1 VIDDRLADE
10 LERIG
15 VEGRASILAEFAAS
29 SRVASHQ
36 IAEIIG
42 IARRNRPADDRYAGP
57 GSSWVWIA
65 SQLGVMRRRRTGAT
79 TRSHPQPARGPGSW
93 AATPGHKPGPV
104 PWWPGSR
111 PAGRRCAAAPAT
123 PVDGERPITTAMDRT
138 D

>member
-65 SQLGVMRRRRTGAT
+65 SQLGVTKK
-79 TRSHPQPARGPGSW
+79 
-93 AATPGHKPGPV
+93 AAH
-104 PWWPGSR
+104 
-111 PAGRRCAAAPAT
+111 
-123 PVDGERPITTAMDRT
+123 ER
-138 D
+138 

>member
-42 IARRNRPADDRYAGP
+42 IARRIARRNRPADDRTVGP
-57 GSSWVWIA
+57 GNSWIWIA
-65 SQLGVMRRRRTGAT
+65 SQLAVTQKAAQERYGKI
-79 TRSHPQPARGPGSW
+79 SPQPGRAAFNTDEHSGSNS
-93 AATPGHKPGPV
+93 AT
-104 PWWPGSR
+104 
-111 PAGRRCAAAPAT
+111 
-123 PVDGERPITTAMDRT
+123 I
-138 D
+138 

>member
-1 VIDDRLADE
+1 MIDDRLADE

-65 SQLGVMRRRRTGAT
+65 SQLGVMRSGARALRQDLT
-79 TRSHPQPARGPGSW
+79 
-93 AATPGHKPGPV
+93 
-104 PWWPGSR
+104 
-111 PAGRRCAAAPAT
+111 PAGPWPRFLGRDARA
-123 PVDGERPITTAMDRT
+123 
-138 D
+138 